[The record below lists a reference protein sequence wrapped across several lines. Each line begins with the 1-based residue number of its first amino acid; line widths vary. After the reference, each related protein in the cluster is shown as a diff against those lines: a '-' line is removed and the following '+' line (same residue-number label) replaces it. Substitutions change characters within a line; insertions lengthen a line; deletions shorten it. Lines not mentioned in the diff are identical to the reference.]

1 MKKTIAFLILF
12 IMFLGGFSLPAGS
25 TTLKAGISLS
35 DSVPTGFFGS
45 WKITSVMIDS
55 TNPKMFNETS
65 KDFWNLSKSYD
76 VITLSNP
83 FSGAEASV
91 TVEDVKNN
99 QIKFSHVSKS
109 KDAKMIETPT
119 ITLEGD
125 SFYGTDEIIVEKYKN
140 GTLVS
145 KDMVTYRIT
154 AEKVSSNAAKAL
166 EQIFM
171 SGK

>member
-1 MKKTIAFLILF
+1 MKKIIVFLTLF
-12 IMFLGGFSLPAGS
+12 IMFLGGILPANP

-35 DSVPTGFFGS
+35 DSVPEGFFGS

-119 ITLEGD
+119 ITLDGK

-145 KDMVTYRIT
+145 KDMVTYKIT
-154 AEKVSSNAAKAL
+154 AEKVSSNAEKAL